1 MKSIYIF
8 LDIDGVL
15 NNTNKWEKD
24 YKKWGYTN
32 GTYSM
37 DEKNI
42 QNLVKLHRQLKD
54 KYDLHYILSSTWRLS
69 KDGSKIA
76 LARLR
81 ENGIKI
87 DGITDPNSSADRGA
101 LIRKYLRNLK
111 DGFDLAFA
119 FDDDS
124 FDIINY
130 VSNNFYLINTS
141 TKKGLTKKEI
151 RYLKKILRKAEKRW
165 KIKQKRF

>member
-24 YKKWGYTN
+24 YKKWGYSS

-42 QNLVKLHRQLKD
+42 QALVKLHRQLKN
-54 KYDLHYILSSTWRLS
+54 KYDLHYVLSSTWRLS
-69 KDGSKIA
+69 RDGSKIA

-81 ENGIKI
+81 ENGIKV
-87 DGITDPNSSADRGA
+87 DGTTDLDVSADRGA
-101 LIRKYLRNLK
+101 LIRKYLNNLK

-130 VSNNFYLINTS
+130 TSNDFYLIQTS
-141 TKKGLTKKEI
+141 VKKGLTKKEI
-151 RYLKKILRKAEKRW
+151 RYFKKILKGAVKNEK
-165 KIKQKRF
+165 

>member
-54 KYDLHYILSSTWRLS
+54 KYDLHYILSST
-69 KDGSKIA
+69 
-76 LARLR
+76 
-81 ENGIKI
+81 
-87 DGITDPNSSADRGA
+87 
-101 LIRKYLRNLK
+101 
-111 DGFDLAFA
+111 
-119 FDDDS
+119 
-124 FDIINY
+124 
-130 VSNNFYLINTS
+130 
-141 TKKGLTKKEI
+141 
-151 RYLKKILRKAEKRW
+151 
-165 KIKQKRF
+165 